1 MYYYKYRVVIDFS
14 RRYPTINPNY
24 RKTVILRTTR
34 RCLLTALALA
44 APGIILGLF
53 RPMLFWWAL
62 PAAIPLVY
70 LAARL
75 YKCAFWVPVMA
86 KIREVKLE
94 VYDDSGEAATSA
106 RVTWELRDG
115 TPQTGSLTVSHW
127 EGEADEESRKLWQ
140 EQAAEFTGSLVPIFY
155 SANNP
160 EKFIGYIEDSR
171 KM

>member
-1 MYYYKYRVVIDFS
+1 M
-14 RRYPTINPNY
+14 
-24 RKTVILRTTR
+24 ILRTLR

-44 APGIILGLF
+44 APGLIMGLF
-53 RPMLFWWAL
+53 RPTLFLWAL
-62 PAAIPLVY
+62 PAAIPLIY

-75 YKCAFWVPVMA
+75 YKCLFWVLTEGR
-86 KIREVKLE
+86 IEEVRLD

-106 RVTWELRDG
+106 RVTWELSDG

-140 EQAAEFTGSLVPIFY
+140 EQAAEYTGSLVPIFY